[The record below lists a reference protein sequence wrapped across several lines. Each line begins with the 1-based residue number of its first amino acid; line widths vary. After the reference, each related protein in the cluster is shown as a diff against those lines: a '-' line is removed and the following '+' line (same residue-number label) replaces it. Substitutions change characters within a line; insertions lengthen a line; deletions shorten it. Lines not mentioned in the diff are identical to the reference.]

1 MHVVAIPDP
10 RLELAPFH
18 EHAHEVSERMGGG
31 YGAKIKFL

>member
-18 EHAHEVSERMGGG
+18 EHAHEVREGMGWIMRVN
-31 YGAKIKFL
+31 Y